1 MFYLAI
7 FSTCLFSTPAIL
19 PISFTG
25 GSSSRPRRDQRG
37 RSATRKRNFRFVS
50 EGTFEDEY
58 LTRQAEE
65 EAAQAKAAKKAAR
78 RQARAPQVNF
88 ETMSSVEY
96 CALRQLDWYAE
107 ARDEELED
115 SRFWCLNQKLIYEQV
130 YRIMSQRVCYMH
142 VLDHTHLRKKSEYF
156 FVMLCRL

>member
-1 MFYLAI
+1 VC
-7 FSTCLFSTPAIL
+7 SQPPTIL

-37 RSATRKRNFRFVS
+37 RSATRKRNFRFAS

-58 LTRQAEE
+58 LARQADEE
-65 EAAQAKAAKKAAR
+65 AAQEAAQAKAALKAAR

-96 CALRQLDWYAE
+96 SALRQLD
-107 ARDEELED
+107 
-115 SRFWCLNQKLIYEQV
+115 
-130 YRIMSQRVCYMH
+130 
-142 VLDHTHLRKKSEYF
+142 
-156 FVMLCRL
+156 

>member
-7 FSTCLFSTPAIL
+7 FSTCVFSTPPIL

-25 GSSSRPRRDQRG
+25 GSSSRPRRDQHG
-37 RSATRKRNFRFVS
+37 RSTTRKQNFRFAS

-58 LTRQAEE
+58 LSRQAEE
-65 EAAQAKAAKKAAR
+65 EAAQEAAQAKAVKKDAR

-88 ETMSSVEY
+88 ETMRSVVY
-96 CALRQLDWYAE
+96 SALRQLDWYAE

-115 SRFWCLNQKLIYEQV
+115 NRFWCLNQKLIYEQV
-130 YRIMSQRVCYMH
+130 YCIMSDTSQTY
-142 VLDHTHLRKKSEYF
+142 L
-156 FVMLCRL
+156 